1 MTEKV
6 IKLIEKGDYKVPA
19 ILFTNYKKLELT
31 EKNLILLIYLIN
43 EEKEFNP
50 KKIGED
56 LNLTLPEVMM
66 AIDELSSK
74 EFITLKMMEQP
85 VRSEYISIEPLY
97 KKLAY
102 FITSEPVKQEVE
114 KTNIYDLFE
123 QEFSRTLSPIE
134 YELITGWL
142 QADFTEEIIT
152 LALKE
157 AVYNGATNL
166 RYIDK
171 VLYEWKKKGI
181 HDKTT
186 YEKDKEKFQSKK
198 EARPKKELV
207 EYDWLNEN

>member
-1 MTEKV
+1 MTEK
-6 IKLIEKGDYKVPA
+6 IINLIETGDYKVPA
-19 ILFTNYKKLELT
+19 ILFKNYKKLELT
-31 EKNLILLIYLIN
+31 EKNLILLTYLIN
-43 EEKEFNP
+43 EDKEFNP
-50 KKIGED
+50 KKISED
-56 LNLTLPEVMM
+56 LEMTLPEVMIS
-66 AIDELSSK
+66 IDELCSTD
-74 EFITLKMMEQP
+74 FISIKMHESQIK
-85 VRSEYISIEPLY
+85 SEYICLESLY

-102 FITSEPVKQEVE
+102 FITSEPVKKEE

-123 QEFSRTLSPIE
+123 KEFSRTLSPIE

-142 QADFTEEIIT
+142 QADFSEEMIS

-181 HDKTT
+181 NNKAA
-186 YEKDKEKFQSKK
+186 YEKDKAKFQNSKK
-198 EARPKKELV
+198 EVRPKKELV